1 MATAGEEASHEESN
15 ENQAH
20 PEGTRAEIYVFLI
33 LVFKEGFF
41 SLLCGSSLPQLRILQ
56 RVCVRPFNDLSS
68 STFDLLTV
76 FVCNGIQ
83 GVTLL
88 ALRQLMLMRKCL
100 KRKKME
106 RLQLV
111 KRILLILLKMK
122 LSMNRNLNT
131 GKLSRKIR
139 RTSLAG
145 HISYSLWSKRYV
157 LNTSTFALILITWKK
172 QLLLNFI
179 SSCFT

>member
-1 MATAGEEASHEESN
+1 MATTGEEVSHEESN

-20 PEGTRAEIYVFLI
+20 PEGTSAEIYVFGI
-33 LVFKEGFF
+33 LVFKEGFSHYLAAPLYHNF
-41 SLLCGSSLPQLRILQ
+41 EYCS
-56 RVCVRPFNDLSS
+56 VFCVRPFNDLSS

-83 GVTLL
+83 GVRLL

-179 SSCFT
+179 NSCFT

>member
-1 MATAGEEASHEESN
+1 MFLLSLFSKKVFSHYFAVPLYHNFEYCS
-15 ENQAH
+15 
-20 PEGTRAEIYVFLI
+20 VF
-33 LVFKEGFF
+33 VYG
-41 SLLCGSSLPQLRILQ
+41 R
-56 RVCVRPFNDLSS
+56 FNDPSSS

-83 GVTLL
+83 GIRLL

-145 HISYSLWSKRYV
+145 HISYNLWSKRYV

-179 SSCFT
+179 NSCFT